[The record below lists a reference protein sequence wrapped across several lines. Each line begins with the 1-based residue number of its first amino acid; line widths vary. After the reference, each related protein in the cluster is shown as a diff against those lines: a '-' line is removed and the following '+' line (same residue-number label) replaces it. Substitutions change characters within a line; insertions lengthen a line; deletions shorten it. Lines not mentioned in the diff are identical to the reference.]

1 MVMQNRRDLLQ
12 AHRLMTQRVSQALLC
27 GEPDSPNRPLRR
39 MTSAMISSVLLGVI
53 VAGVFGVIGLLS
65 PGAVSGLTQAGTL
78 VVDTDTAT
86 AYVPCQGKDLC
97 PAVNY
102 ASALLALDSSS
113 GVRQVTV
120 HQSALSG
127 YTIGPLIGISGLPQD
142 LPTSGD
148 LVRGPWSVCASPGGS
163 VLVAG
168 ASVGGSAL
176 GTSSAALVTADGQT
190 DWLVWN
196 GSRLTISPQVTQ
208 TLFGTAAATT
218 VPAGWL
224 DALPEG
230 PAFAAPTLPGEG
242 SVVTGPS
249 GTDAPVGSVY
259 VQRSP
264 PQDYALTAQGRLS
277 PVTPVVAALL
287 QRVPGAPAAQQIS
300 PSMATG
306 DLSGTVLPSA
316 GLPAT
321 LPRVVMM
328 ASVLCVSYHGTS
340 SVVTAGGTVP
350 SGGVPVTGG
359 GVDRVWLPAGRGAL
373 VGTSPGG
380 TGTGAT
386 WFLVSG
392 GRRYA
397 LSSPS
402 VATVLGYNLSTSGVL
417 LPASLVT
424 LLPQGPVLNPAAATG
439 SAG

>member
-1 MVMQNRRDLLQ
+1 MAMQNRRDLLQ
-12 AHRLMTQRVSQALLC
+12 AHRLMTQRASQALLC

-53 VAGVFGVIGLLS
+53 AAGVFGVIGLLS
-65 PGAVSGLTQAGTL
+65 PGAVTGLTQAGTL

-86 AYVPCQGKDLC
+86 AYVPCQGTDLC

-113 GVRQVTV
+113 GVHQVTV

-127 YTIGPLIGISGLPQD
+127 YTIGPLIGIAGLPQD

-163 VLVAG
+163 VLVG
-168 ASVGGSAL
+168 GVSVGGSAL
-176 GTSSAALVTADGQT
+176 GTSSAALVTADGQA
-190 DWLVWN
+190 DWLVWD
-196 GSRLTISPQVTQ
+196 GSRLAISPQVMQ

-224 DALPEG
+224 NALPEG
-230 PAFAAPTLPGEG
+230 PAFAAPALQGAG
-242 SVVTGPS
+242 SVVTGPA
-249 GTDAPVGSVY
+249 GAAPVGSVY

-287 QRVPGAPAAQQIS
+287 QRVPGAPAAQPIS
-300 PSMATG
+300 PSMAAA
-306 DLSGTVLPSA
+306 DLSGSVVAST

-328 ASVLCVSYHGTS
+328 STALCVSYHGAS
-340 SVVTAGGTVP
+340 SRVVTTGGTVP

-380 TGTGAT
+380 TATGAT

-402 VATVLGYNLSTSGVL
+402 VAAVLGYDLSTSGVL

-424 LLPQGPVLNPAAATG
+424 LLPQGPALNPAAANSTG
-439 SAG
+439 

>member
-1 MVMQNRRDLLQ
+1 MQNRRDLLQ

-39 MTSAMISSVLLGVI
+39 MTSAMISSVLIGVI

-65 PGAVSGLTQAGTL
+65 PGAVTGLTQGGTL

-113 GVRQVTV
+113 GVHQVTV

-142 LPTSGD
+142 LPTSAD

-163 VLVAG
+163 TLVAG
-168 ASVGGSAL
+168 VSVGGSAL
-176 GTSSAALVTADGQT
+176 GTSSAALVTSDGQT
-190 DWLVWN
+190 DWLVWD
-196 GSRLTISPQVTQ
+196 GSRLAISPQVMQ

-218 VPAGWL
+218 VPPAWL

-230 PAFAAPTLPGEG
+230 PMFTAPALQGAG
-242 SVVTGPS
+242 SLVTGPS
-249 GTDAPVGSVY
+249 GTAAAVGSVY

-287 QRVPGAPAAQQIS
+287 QRLAGAPAAQQIS
-300 PSMATG
+300 PSMAAG
-306 DLSGTVLPSA
+306 DLSGTAIPSQ

-321 LPRVVMM
+321 LPRIVTMPAVV
-328 ASVLCVSYHGTS
+328 CVSYHGVS
-340 SVVTAGGTVP
+340 SRVVTVGGTVP
-350 SGGVPVTGG
+350 SGGVAISDGG
-359 GVDRVWLPAGRGAL
+359 GVNRVWLPAGRGAL

-380 TGTGAT
+380 TATGAT

-392 GRRYA
+392 GHRYA
-397 LSSPS
+397 LSSRS
-402 VATVLGYNLSTSGVL
+402 VAAVLGYDLSTSGIL

-424 LLPQGPVLNPAAATG
+424 LLPQGPALNPAAATG
-439 SAG
+439 